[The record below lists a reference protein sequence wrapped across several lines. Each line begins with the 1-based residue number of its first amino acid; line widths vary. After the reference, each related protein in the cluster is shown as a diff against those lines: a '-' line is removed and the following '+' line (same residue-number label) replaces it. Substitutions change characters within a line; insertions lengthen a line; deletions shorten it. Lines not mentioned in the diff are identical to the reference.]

1 MKAGERLV
9 PTFECNGNYPVG
21 WKGPAVAW
29 RGKEEIIKNPC
40 SNRYGDASKIKDTF
54 TKRAIAPFLAGEA
67 RTLAWKQLNVGQLAS
82 TTELCLVRGRL
93 DFYRLEGFQYLKIS
107 ESSGFFDLWLDKSN
121 YQCDKRQ
128 LNYVWMFT
136 VVMWIFYGQHQSKGS
151 QTKSLVYTYGNP
163 ALTLH
168 HFNFLFTG
176 NGMNLNLMSEC
187 VTGAWI
193 VFSAEPLVD
202 HGALRSLLITKEMQ
216 IASVLW
222 SPRANPLFSLSV
234 LNVCLLFSPPA
245 SNSSARL
252 SDPVPF
258 YHFMCFIHTEH
269 DMILPPFLSSPHCFC
284 LQRFSHSFYSCWVT
298 HKWEKKNDPGC

>member
-54 TKRAIAPFLAGEA
+54 TKRAIAPFPAGEA
-67 RTLAWKQLNVGQLAS
+67 RTLAWKQINVGQLAS

-107 ESSGFFDLWLDKSN
+107 ETSGFFDLWLDKSN

-128 LNYVWMFT
+128 LNHVWMFI
-136 VVMWIFYGQHQSKGS
+136 VNVDILWPGPVEG
-151 QTKSLVYTYGNP
+151 KSNKVIVGNP

-176 NGMNLNLMSEC
+176 NGMNSNLMSKC

-193 VFSAEPLVD
+193 VFWAEPLVD

-216 IASVLW
+216 IASILW
-222 SPRANPLFSLSV
+222 RPHANPLFSLSV
-234 LNVCLLFSPPA
+234 LNLCSLIWPCSLLPFYVLHTYRTWYDSSPI
-245 SNSSARL
+245 SRL
-252 SDPVPF
+252 SSLF
-258 YHFMCFIHTEH
+258 
-269 DMILPPFLSSPHCFC
+269 LPAAFL
-284 LQRFSHSFYSCWVT
+284 T
-298 HKWEKKNDPGC
+298 